1 MSEHR
6 KIPATV
12 VTGFLG
18 AGKTTLIRHL
28 LKTANGKRLALIIN
42 EFGDIGIDGE
52 VLKACGNEDCGEE
65 DIVELANGCLCCTVA
80 DDFVPT
86 IEGLLA
92 RDPLPDHIVIET
104 SGLALPK
111 PLVRAFGW
119 PEIRTRLTV
128 DGVVAVVDG
137 PAVDAGVFAADPDA
151 VQEQREADEALDH
164 ESPLEEVFDD
174 QVNCADLVLVNKTDQ
189 MSTDSLERI
198 AKGLRTKIR
207 PSVKLIETSHAAIDA
222 DVLLGLAAAAENDLE
237 ARPAHHDG
245 SDDHEHDDFDTF
257 VVELPEI
264 ANPDVLTD
272 RIEKLFTRH
281 SVLRL
286 KGFAA
291 IEGRDMR
298 LLIQGVGTRLN
309 SYFDRDWRP
318 EEWRR
323 TRLVVIGLHGLDR
336 AGIESILE
344 GAAD

>member
-28 LKTANGKRLALIIN
+28 LETANGKRLAMIIN

-137 PAVDAGVFAADPDA
+137 PALDAGVFAADPDA
-151 VQEQREADEALDH
+151 VQEQREADEALEH

-174 QVNCADLVLVNKTDQ
+174 QVNCADLVIVNKTDE

-198 AKGLRTKIR
+198 AKGLRTKLR

-222 DVLLGLAAAAENDLE
+222 DVMLGLAAAAENDLE
-237 ARPAHHDG
+237 ARPSRHDG
-245 SDDHEHDDFDTF
+245 SDDHEHNDFDTF

-264 ANPDVLTD
+264 ANPNVLTD

-281 SVLRL
+281 DVLRL

-291 IEGRDMR
+291 ISGRDMR

-318 EEWRR
+318 EESRR

>member
-28 LKTANGKRLALIIN
+28 LETANGKRLAMIIN
-42 EFGDIGIDGE
+42 EFGEIGIDGE

-65 DIVELANGCLCCTVA
+65 DILELANGCLCCTVA

-111 PLVRAFGW
+111 PLVSAFGW

-137 PAVDAGVFAADPDA
+137 PALDAGVFAADPDA
-151 VQEQREADEALDH
+151 VQEQREADEALEH

-174 QVNCADLVLVNKTDQ
+174 QVNCADLVIINKTDE

-198 AKGLRTKIR
+198 AKGLRTKLR

-222 DVLLGLAAAAENDLE
+222 DVMLGLAAAAENDLE
-237 ARPAHHDG
+237 ARPSRHDG
-245 SDDHEHDDFDTF
+245 SDDHEHNDFDTF

-264 ANPDVLTD
+264 ANPNVLTD

-281 SVLRL
+281 DVLRL

-291 IEGRDMR
+291 ISGRDMR

-318 EEWRR
+318 EESRR

>member
-1 MSEHR
+1 MSGHR
-6 KIPATV
+6 KIPTTV

-28 LKTANGKRLALIIN
+28 LETANGKRLALIIN
-42 EFGDIGIDGE
+42 EFGDIGVDGE

-65 DIVELANGCLCCTVA
+65 DIVELANGCICCTVA

-92 RDPLPDHIVIET
+92 RNPQPDHIVIET

-111 PLVRAFGW
+111 PLIRAFGW

-164 ESPLEEVFDD
+164 ESPLEEVFED
-174 QVNCADLVLVNKTDQ
+174 QVNCADLVIVNKTDE
-189 MSTDSLERI
+189 MSADSLERTTT
-198 AKGLRTKIR
+198 GLRTKLR
-207 PSVKLIETSHAAIDA
+207 TSVKLIETSHAAIDA
-222 DVLLGLAAAAENDLE
+222 DVLLGLVAAAENDLE
-237 ARPAHHDG
+237 TRPSHHDG

-281 SVLRL
+281 DVLRL

-291 IEGRDMR
+291 IAGRDMR

-318 EEWRR
+318 EESRR

>member
-65 DIVELANGCLCCTVA
+65 DIVELANGCLCCTFA

-237 ARPAHHDG
+237 ARPSHHDG

>member
-151 VQEQREADEALDH
+151 VQEQREADEALEH
-164 ESPLEEVFDD
+164 ESSLEEVFDD
-174 QVNCADLVLVNKTDQ
+174 QVNCADLVIVNKTDQ

>member
-28 LKTANGKRLALIIN
+28 LETANGKRLALIIN

-151 VQEQREADEALDH
+151 VQEQRVADEALEH

-174 QVNCADLVLVNKTDQ
+174 QVNCADLVIVNKTDE
-189 MSTDSLERI
+189 MSTESLERT
-198 AKGLRTKIR
+198 AKGLRTKLR

-237 ARPAHHDG
+237 ARPSHHDG

>member
-28 LKTANGKRLALIIN
+28 LETANGKRLALIIN

-151 VQEQREADEALDH
+151 VQEQREADEALEH

-174 QVNCADLVLVNKTDQ
+174 QVNCADLVIVNKTDQ
-189 MSTDSLERI
+189 MSTDSRC
-198 AKGLRTKIR
+198 KGQRKDCA
-207 PSVKLIETSHAAIDA
+207 PSYGPRS
-222 DVLLGLAAAAENDLE
+222 N
-237 ARPAHHDG
+237 
-245 SDDHEHDDFDTF
+245 
-257 VVELPEI
+257 
-264 ANPDVLTD
+264 
-272 RIEKLFTRH
+272 
-281 SVLRL
+281 
-286 KGFAA
+286 
-291 IEGRDMR
+291 
-298 LLIQGVGTRLN
+298 
-309 SYFDRDWRP
+309 
-318 EEWRR
+318 
-323 TRLVVIGLHGLDR
+323 
-336 AGIESILE
+336 
-344 GAAD
+344 

>member
-28 LKTANGKRLALIIN
+28 LETANGKRLALIIN

-151 VQEQREADEALDH
+151 VQEQREADEALEH

-174 QVNCADLVLVNKTDQ
+174 QVNCADLVIVNKTDQ
-189 MSTDSLERI
+189 MSTDSLQRT
-198 AKGLRTKIR
+198 AKGLRTKLR

-237 ARPAHHDG
+237 ARSSHHDG

>member
-1 MSEHR
+1 M
-6 KIPATV
+6 
-12 VTGFLG
+12 
-18 AGKTTLIRHL
+18 
-28 LKTANGKRLALIIN
+28 
-42 EFGDIGIDGE
+42 
-52 VLKACGNEDCGEE
+52 
-65 DIVELANGCLCCTVA
+65 
-80 DDFVPT
+80 
-86 IEGLLA
+86 
-92 RDPLPDHIVIET
+92 
-104 SGLALPK
+104 
-111 PLVRAFGW
+111 
-119 PEIRTRLTV
+119 
-128 DGVVAVVDG
+128 
-137 PAVDAGVFAADPDA
+137 DAGVFAADPDA
-151 VQEQREADEALDH
+151 VQEQREADEALEH

-174 QVNCADLVLVNKTDQ
+174 QVNCADLVIVNKTDQ
-189 MSTDSLERI
+189 MSTDSLQRT
-198 AKGLRTKIR
+198 AKGLRTKLR

-222 DVLLGLAAAAENDLE
+222 DVLLGITAAAENDLE
-237 ARPAHHDG
+237 ARPSHHDG

>member
-151 VQEQREADEALDH
+151 VQEQREADEALEH
-164 ESPLEEVFDD
+164 ESSLEEVFDD
-174 QVNCADLVLVNKTDQ
+174 QVNCADLVIVNKTDQ

-237 ARPAHHDG
+237 ARPSHHDG

-336 AGIESILE
+336 AGIEAILE

>member
-28 LKTANGKRLALIIN
+28 LETANGKRLAMIIN
-42 EFGDIGIDGE
+42 EFGEIGIDGE

-111 PLVRAFGW
+111 PLVSAFGW

-137 PAVDAGVFAADPDA
+137 PALDAGVFAADPDA
-151 VQEQREADEALDH
+151 VQEQREADEALEH

-174 QVNCADLVLVNKTDQ
+174 QVNCADLVIVNKTDE

-198 AKGLRTKIR
+198 AKGLRTKLR

-237 ARPAHHDG
+237 ARPSHHDG

-264 ANPDVLTD
+264 ANPNVLKD

-281 SVLRL
+281 DVLRL

-291 IEGRDMR
+291 ISGRDMR

-318 EEWRR
+318 EESRR
-323 TRLVVIGLHGLDR
+323 TRLVVIGLHELDR

>member
-1 MSEHR
+1 MSAHR

-28 LKTANGKRLALIIN
+28 LETANGKRLALIIN

-137 PAVDAGVFAADPDA
+137 PALDAGVFAADSDA
-151 VQEQREADEALDH
+151 VQEQREVDEALEH

-174 QVNCADLVLVNKTDQ
+174 QVNCADLVIVNKTDE
-189 MSTDSLERI
+189 MSTDSLERT
-198 AKGLRTKIR
+198 AKGLRTKLR

-237 ARPAHHDG
+237 ARPSHHDG

-264 ANPDVLTD
+264 ANPNVLTD

-281 SVLRL
+281 DVLRL

-291 IEGRDMR
+291 ISGRDMR

-318 EEWRR
+318 EESRR
-323 TRLVVIGLHGLDR
+323 TQLVVIGLHGLDR

>member
-336 AGIESILE
+336 AGIEAILE

>member
-174 QVNCADLVLVNKTDQ
+174 QVNCADLVIVNKTDQ

-237 ARPAHHDG
+237 ARPSHHDG

>member
-1 MSEHR
+1 MSKHR

-151 VQEQREADEALDH
+151 VQEQREADEALEH

-174 QVNCADLVLVNKTDQ
+174 QVNCADLVIVNKTDQ
-189 MSTDSLERI
+189 MSTDSLQRT
-198 AKGLRTKIR
+198 AKGLRTKLR

-237 ARPAHHDG
+237 ARSSHHDG

>member
-12 VTGFLG
+12 ITGFLG

-28 LKTANGKRLALIIN
+28 LETANGKRLALIIN

-92 RDPLPDHIVIET
+92 RDPIPDHIVIET

-119 PEIRTRLTV
+119 PEIRARLTV

-151 VQEQREADEALDH
+151 VQEQREADEALEH

-174 QVNCADLVLVNKTDQ
+174 QVNCADLVIVNKTDQ
-189 MSTDSLERI
+189 MSTDSLQRT
-198 AKGLRTKIR
+198 AKGLRTKLR

-237 ARPAHHDG
+237 ARPSHHDG

-257 VVELPEI
+257 VVELLEI
-264 ANPDVLTD
+264 ANPNVLTD

-281 SVLRL
+281 DVLRL

-291 IEGRDMR
+291 ISGRDMR

-318 EEWRR
+318 EESRR

>member
-28 LKTANGKRLALIIN
+28 LETANGKRLALIIN

-151 VQEQREADEALDH
+151 VQEQRVADEALEH

-174 QVNCADLVLVNKTDQ
+174 QVNCADLVIVNKTDQ
-189 MSTDSLERI
+189 MSTDSLQRT
-198 AKGLRTKIR
+198 AKGLRTKLR

-237 ARPAHHDG
+237 ARPSHHDG

-336 AGIESILE
+336 AGIKSILE

>member
-237 ARPAHHDG
+237 ARPSHHDG

>member
-28 LKTANGKRLALIIN
+28 LETANGKRLALIIN

-151 VQEQREADEALDH
+151 VQEQREADEALEH

-174 QVNCADLVLVNKTDQ
+174 QVNCADLVIVNKTDQ
-189 MSTDSLERI
+189 MSTDSLQRT
-198 AKGLRTKIR
+198 AKGLRTKLR

-222 DVLLGLAAAAENDLE
+222 DVLLGITAAAENDLE
-237 ARPAHHDG
+237 ARPSHHDG

-286 KGFAA
+286 RVSPQLRVATCDCSFRVSAHA
-291 IEGRDMR
+291 
-298 LLIQGVGTRLN
+298 
-309 SYFDRDWRP
+309 
-318 EEWRR
+318 
-323 TRLVVIGLHGLDR
+323 
-336 AGIESILE
+336 
-344 GAAD
+344 